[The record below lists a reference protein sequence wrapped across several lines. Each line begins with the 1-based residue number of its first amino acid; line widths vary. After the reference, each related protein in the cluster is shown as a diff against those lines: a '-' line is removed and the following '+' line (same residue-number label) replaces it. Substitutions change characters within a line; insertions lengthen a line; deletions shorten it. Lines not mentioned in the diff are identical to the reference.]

1 MSLDS
6 SGSIILTCNN
16 QRKQRSQ
23 FFFYEGGS
31 NVRFNIT
38 SPYVSDASG
47 NLIYTP
53 KQLDMRRKAEILKYI
68 KPTGINVSKNK
79 YSLLARQSNKQ
90 TNRIVCNN
98 NIEVPTS
105 SSDVP
110 GPVTHLKEDPTV
122 PLYKYYSDS
131 QQFQFQDIEYDDFKR
146 VFDLFPVYNITSLNG
161 AEALVNTIVIL
172 RPQTT
177 DLTFDFS
184 FPVCIQFEGDYTEES
199 SLSSIENVNIG
210 IYSSRLDIFYSD
222 TLINSVSGVYRTGST
237 YEDEK
242 DSDIAE
248 STVTISADLKSSTDG
263 KVRISRYV
271 GNLLF
276 PNIQLA
282 SVSQYVYTCKLNVTL
297 SYGEYNETSLSRAN
311 TDGNNIGT
319 TDEQNLKNVQY
330 RPFINIDSE
339 SNANFNKATNCTF
352 IMYSNALP
360 DPSDPDPDP
369 TVTTLP
375 LVPLSITTVD

>member
-1 MSLDS
+1 M
-6 SGSIILTCNN
+6 
-16 QRKQRSQ
+16 
-23 FFFYEGGS
+23 
-31 NVRFNIT
+31 
-38 SPYVSDASG
+38 
-47 NLIYTP
+47 
-53 KQLDMRRKAEILKYI
+53 
-68 KPTGINVSKNK
+68 
-79 YSLLARQSNKQ
+79 
-90 TNRIVCNN
+90 
-98 NIEVPTS
+98 
-105 SSDVP
+105 
-110 GPVTHLKEDPTV
+110 
-122 PLYKYYSDS
+122 
-131 QQFQFQDIEYDDFKR
+131 
-146 VFDLFPVYNITSLNG
+146 
-161 AEALVNTIVIL
+161 
-172 RPQTT
+172 
-177 DLTFDFS
+177 
-184 FPVCIQFEGDYTEES
+184 
-199 SLSSIENVNIG
+199 SSIENVNIG

-330 RPFINIDSE
+330 RPCLLYTS
-339 SNANFNKATNCTF
+339 
-352 IMYSNALP
+352 
-360 DPSDPDPDP
+360 PSPRD
-369 TVTTLP
+369 
-375 LVPLSITTVD
+375 